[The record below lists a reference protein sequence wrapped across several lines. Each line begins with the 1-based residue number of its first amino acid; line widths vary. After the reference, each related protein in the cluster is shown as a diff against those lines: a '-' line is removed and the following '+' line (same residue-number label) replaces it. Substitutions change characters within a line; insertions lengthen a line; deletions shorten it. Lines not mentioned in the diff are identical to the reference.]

1 MIAWWSWPH
10 ERYDAVLRWMVFG
23 EELTAMLGICPFA
36 SKSTGQIV
44 SSNLAMLV
52 SGCRLCD
59 ASRYTALPGVSIAMR
74 IPNLALTS
82 CELGDPSPRAT
93 WIRALIPPCPEYE
106 SHRISPGWL

>member
-1 MIAWWSWPH
+1 MLGGAGRVSV
-10 ERYDAVLRWMVFG
+10 YDAVLRLVFW
-23 EELTAMLGICPFA
+23 EELTAVLGICPFT

-59 ASRYTALPGVSIAMR
+59 ASRYTALPGVSIAIR
-74 IPNLALTS
+74 IANLALTL
-82 CELGDPSPRAT
+82 CELGDLSPHAT
-93 WIRALIPPCPEYE
+93 WIRARIPPCPEYE